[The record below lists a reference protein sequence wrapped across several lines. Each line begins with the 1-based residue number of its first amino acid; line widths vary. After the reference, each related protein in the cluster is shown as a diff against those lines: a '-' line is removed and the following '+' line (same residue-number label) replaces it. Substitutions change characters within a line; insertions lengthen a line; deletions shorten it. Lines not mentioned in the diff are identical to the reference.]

1 MDATNNILIR
11 TISEAETE
19 TEAEAVV
26 VSTFAAPFAA
36 RVAAIS

>member
-11 TISEAETE
+11 TISEAE